1 MPLRIGFDLD
11 GVLADM
17 DAALLREAETLFG
30 ADAAR
35 RMQQASEPDGP
46 TGSADEPADD
56 AAVAAAPMVKLRMTP
71 RQQRRLWRHVTA
83 IDDFWRAL
91 QEIEPGAVASLA
103 QLASERRW
111 ELIFLTKR
119 PATAGATA
127 QMQSQRWLESKGFAL
142 PSVYV
147 VQRSRGLI
155 ASALSL
161 DVIVDDRPE
170 NCFDVITDSEAKAIL
185 VWRESP
191 NTLPP
196 AAQRLGVA
204 VVPSVAACLDLL
216 ACGDVNSQ
224 SLQTVAWREKNV
236 TRTLVGWLCLL
247 ASLFESRPRVAMLTA
262 GPPFAAASV
271 AGAT

>member
-1 MPLRIGFDLD
+1 
-11 GVLADM
+11 M

-35 RMQQASEPDGP
+35 RMQQPAEPDAP
-46 TGSADEPADD
+46 TERADEPADD
-56 AAVAAAPMVKLRMTP
+56 AAVAAAAPVVKLHMTP

-91 QEIEPGAVASLA
+91 QEIEPGAVARLA

-161 DVIVDDRPE
+161 DVVVDDRPE

-185 VWRESP
+185 V
-191 NTLPP
+191 
-196 AAQRLGVA
+196 
-204 VVPSVAACLDLL
+204 
-216 ACGDVNSQ
+216 
-224 SLQTVAWREKNV
+224 
-236 TRTLVGWLCLL
+236 
-247 ASLFESRPRVAMLTA
+247 
-262 GPPFAAASV
+262 
-271 AGAT
+271 

>member
-1 MPLRIGFDLD
+1 MSLRIGFDLD

-17 DAALLREAETLFG
+17 DTALLHEAEALFG

-35 RMQQASEPDGP
+35 RMQQSSESDVSPDAGEEP
-46 TGSADEPADD
+46 SDEPG
-56 AAVAAAPMVKLRMTP
+56 APASAPVVRLRMSA
-71 RQQRRLWRHVTA
+71 RQQRRLWRHVMS
-83 IDDFWRAL
+83 IDNFWRGL
-91 QEIEPGAVASLA
+91 QEIEAGAIADLA
-103 QLASERRW
+103 RLAAERRW
-111 ELIFLTKR
+111 EIIFLTKR
-119 PATAGATA
+119 PETAGATS
-127 QMQSQRWLESKGFAL
+127 QLQSQRWLESKGYPL

-191 NTLPP
+191 NALPP
-196 AAQRLGVA
+196 AAQRLGVV

-216 ACGDVNSQ
+216 VSVDTNSPAEMSILSRFRQ
-224 SLQTVAWREKNV
+224 LLGGR
-236 TRTLVGWLCLL
+236 RT
-247 ASLFESRPRVAMLTA
+247 
-262 GPPFAAASV
+262 
-271 AGAT
+271 